1 MIPKGWSV
9 GFFEEYGEIISGATP
24 SKKKK
29 EYYTR
34 KGIPWITPKDLS
46 LDKKIFIKK
55 GSIDITEKGFSKSS
69 TRLIPENSV
78 LMSSRAP
85 IGYLAINLVP
95 VTTNQGFK
103 TIIPEVKEG
112 YSKEY
117 IFFWIKNNIENIM
130 SHANGSTFKEI
141 SASNMRKIK
150 VIVPQKNI
158 LKRFQISVQPI
169 FKMIAL
175 LEEENQKLNQ
185 LRNTLLP
192 KLMSG
197 EVRVPIPEVK

>member
-1 MIPKGWSV
+1 
-9 GFFEEYGEIISGATP
+9 
-24 SKKKK
+24 
-29 EYYTR
+29 
-34 KGIPWITPKDLS
+34 
-46 LDKKIFIKK
+46 
-55 GSIDITEKGFSKSS
+55 
-69 TRLIPENSV
+69 
-78 LMSSRAP
+78 MSSRAP

>member
-1 MIPKGWSV
+1 
-9 GFFEEYGEIISGATP
+9 
-24 SKKKK
+24 
-29 EYYTR
+29 
-34 KGIPWITPKDLS
+34 
-46 LDKKIFIKK
+46 
-55 GSIDITEKGFSKSS
+55 
-69 TRLIPENSV
+69 
-78 LMSSRAP
+78 
-85 IGYLAINLVP
+85 
-95 VTTNQGFK
+95 
-103 TIIPEVKEG
+103 
-112 YSKEY
+112 
-117 IFFWIKNNIENIM
+117 M